1 MNELLIQNNPEY
13 ENVGGILVPRG
24 SWNFR
29 RNEWPLQIVIPAN
42 AFCYRNHGG
51 KAKSDYILNRKGG
64 NGELNGVIQYETEDG
79 SSKVHELKIHILGHA
94 FDRNPE
100 ISQIENTPRLN
111 NTIHDDEW
119 SDGKMTIN
127 FDKDSLDGL
136 LRLCY
141 LDRAN
146 LIYDR

>member
-51 KAKSDYILNRKGG
+51 KAKSDYMPGSKMKCNTLKCELEKRTQKGVADETVSTIKLGRKR
-64 NGELNGVIQYETEDG
+64 EDG
-79 SSKVHELKIHILGHA
+79 SAKAIGVLYSGDCLSV
-94 FDRNPE
+94 R
-100 ISQIENTPRLN
+100 ENAQ
-111 NTIHDDEW
+111 H
-119 SDGKMTIN
+119 
-127 FDKDSLDGL
+127 GL
-136 LRLCY
+136 S
-141 LDRAN
+141 
-146 LIYDR
+146 